1 MSIEVR
7 AELSVHGR
15 PALEV
20 RGISKRFSGVQALDR
35 VDLDVRPGEVHVLLG
50 ENGAGKSTLMKILS
64 GVYARDDGRIF
75 LDGDAVEPRDPRHAE
90 ALGIIIYRRSASATL
105 DGSGELFLGR
115 EPLKRWG
122 SIDIRK
128 TRAMSQEALAPLAF
142 RSIQTLIRKL
152 SVAASDGGRQS
163 AESERQSRH
172 HGRRP
177 RL

>member
-64 GVYARDDGRIF
+64 GVVR
-75 LDGDAVEPRDPRHAE
+75 PR
-90 ALGIIIYRRSASATL
+90 RRP
-105 DGSGELFLGR
+105 DF
-115 EPLKRWG
+115 PRWG
-122 SIDIRK
+122 R
-128 TRAMSQEALAPLAF
+128 
-142 RSIQTLIRKL
+142 
-152 SVAASDGGRQS
+152 G
-163 AESERQSRH
+163 
-172 HGRRP
+172 
-177 RL
+177 